1 MIDGIE
7 YAYGIEGTT
16 QPNYGLSSPHIAI
29 KNLYGTLYR
38 TMDCFLVTTYRYFIN
53 CLYIHIYIY
62 IYSEKHELFVYFKI
76 SYNKFLN

>member
-53 CLYIHIYIY
+53 CLYIY

>member
-53 CLYIHIYIY
+53 CLYIYIYIY
-62 IYSEKHELFVYFKI
+62 IYIQWETRIVCIF
-76 SYNKFLN
+76 

>member
-7 YAYGIEGTT
+7 YAFGIEGTT

-38 TMDCFLVTTYRYFIN
+38 TTDCFLMTTYRYFIN
-53 CLYIHIYIY
+53 CLCARARLYIYIY
-62 IYSEKHELFVYFKI
+62 IYIYI
-76 SYNKFLN
+76 

>member
-53 CLYIHIYIY
+53 CLYIYIY